1 MRPVRPARPP
11 APAPVGRPPGR
22 RGPRLRPLAALL
34 AALALAAG
42 VPAAAAPAA
51 GTADMPV
58 PFLSGRVVD
67 EAGIVPPEARA
78 RIEQKLAAY
87 EAETGHQVAV
97 LTVPS
102 LEGEAVEDYSL
113 RVAESWQLGREGVD
127 DGVLFLVAPEDRRM
141 RIEVGYGLEPV
152 LTDLESSVIL
162 DSIVAP
168 QFRAGDYGGGI
179 EAGVDAIVASLRGE
193 EVGPPPGSGRG
204 PADAMPWF
212 GRGLVT
218 LFFLFV
224 LLPFATAA
232 LGGKGCAGWFMYL
245 FLIPFWAIFPGTILH
260 PYAGAAAAGL
270 WILGVP
276 LLRWWARTHELPGW
290 LSGGG
295 GRWAWSGGGF
305 RGGGGGFSGGGFSG
319 GGGSFGGGGASGSW

>member
-1 MRPVRPARPP
+1 MTALRVIPSRRSPASKRRDL
-11 APAPVGRPPGR
+11 VGPNRLHRLPGF
-22 RGPRLRPLAALL
+22 LL
-34 AALALAAG
+34 AALALA
-42 VPAAAAPAA
+42 VPAAAAEKE
-51 GTADMPV
+51 V

-78 RIEQKLAAY
+78 RIEQKLVAY

-102 LEGEAVEDYSL
+102 LEGEAIDDYSL
-113 RVAESWQLGREGVD
+113 RVAEAWQLGREGVD

-168 QFRAGDYGGGI
+168 KFRAGDYGGGI

-193 EVGPPPGSGRG
+193 EVGPPPGAGDG
-204 PADAMPWF
+204 MPVEDMPWYA
-212 GRGLVT
+212 RGLVT
-218 LFFLFV
+218 LFVLFV
-224 LLPFATAA
+224 LFPFSTAA
-232 LGGKGCAGWFMYL
+232 LGGKGCSGWFLYL
-245 FLIPFWAIFPGTILH
+245 FLIPFWGIFPGALIH
-260 PYAGAAAAGL
+260 PYAGVALAGL

-276 LLRWWARTHELPGW
+276 LVRWWARSHDLPKWLAGTGKGGW
-290 LSGGG
+290 AWTGG
-295 GRWAWSGGGF
+295 GR
-305 RGGGGGFSGGGFSG
+305 GGGGFSGGGGGFSG

>member
-1 MRPVRPARPP
+1 MRP
-11 APAPVGRPPGR
+11 
-22 RGPRLRPLAALL
+22 LLALLASL
-34 AALALAAG
+34 AALAPAGAVAAG
-42 VPAAAAPAA
+42 E
-51 GTADMPV
+51 TADLPV

-67 EAGIVPPEARA
+67 QAGIVPPESRA

-97 LTVPS
+97 LTVPG
-102 LEGEAVEDYSL
+102 LGGEAIEGYAL

-168 QFRAGDYGGGI
+168 RFRAGDYGGGI
-179 EAGVDAIVASLRGE
+179 EAGVDAIVAALRGE
-193 EVGPPPGSGRG
+193 EVGPPPGSGGGMPIERL
-204 PADAMPWF
+204 PWF
-212 GRGLVT
+212 GRGLLL
-218 LFFLFV
+218 LFILFV
-224 LLPFATAA
+224 LLPFSTAA
-232 LGGKGCAGWFMYL
+232 LGGKGCTSWFLYL
-245 FLIPFWAIFPGTILH
+245 FLIPFWGLFPGSIVH
-260 PYAGAAAAGL
+260 PYAGVALAGL

-276 LLRWWARTHELPGW
+276 LVRWWARNHELPGW
-290 LSGGG
+290 LEGATSGRG
-295 GRWAWSGGGF
+295 WSSWGGGGF
-305 RGGGGGFSGGGFSG
+305 RGGGGFSGGFSG